1 MIGVKMAYRINHVNK
16 NTGITYVYESISY
29 WDKEKKQ
36 PRSKQVCIGKL
47 AKDTGEFIPSKRLNP
62 EQAAVRDPKVVANAQ
77 IIGPNIILDTITK
90 ELELDRLLEY
100 CCPKYHKQIKA
111 MAYYLVHQGDAL
123 SHCEN
128 WCASHMPEV
137 ANTLTSQNISD
148 ILDTITIGTK
158 QTFMSQW
165 LLQNSEDDHLCY
177 DITSISSYCESNA
190 YIRHGYNR
198 DGDQLAQLNLAVM
211 FGQNSGLPLYFQD
224 LPGSINDVKTLNNL
238 LKTIKELSNKPLS
251 YVMDKGFY
259 SKSNIDNLLATNSKF
274 IISVPLNNKWL
285 QCAIDDIYTKAED
298 INYYQTMDQ
307 DVLFVHTRLH
317 PWGDKKRRCYL
328 HLYYNAVARANAVLK
343 FHAALI
349 NYKKELEAGKPIVA
363 HQEIYD
369 EFFIVKT
376 TPKRGKT
383 VSFNN
388 DAINQY
394 IKRYAGFYAILTNSV
409 KDPIRSLQIYR
420 DKDAVEK
427 CFDDLKN
434 HIDMKRLRMHTS
446 KTVHG
451 RLFVQFIALIYMSAI
466 RKKLRATKLAN
477 QYTVREL
484 LREMDT
490 VTRVTYSG
498 KYRGII
504 TELTKSQNK
513 ILDELK
519 IELPKT

>member
-1 MIGVKMAYRINHVNK
+1 MRGVKMSYRINHLNK
-16 NTGITYVYESISY
+16 ITGITYVYESSSY
-29 WDKEKKQ
+29 WDPIKKQ

-47 AKDTGEFIPSKRLNP
+47 DKDSGEFIPSKRLNP
-62 EQAAVRDPKVVANAQ
+62 EQAAVRDPKVLANAQ
-77 IIGPNIILDTITK
+77 VIGPNIILDTITK
-90 ELELDRLLEY
+90 ELGLDQLLQD
-100 CCPKYHKQIKA
+100 CSPKHHEQIKA

-128 WCASHMPEV
+128 WCASHMPQI
-137 ANTLTSQNISD
+137 AATLTSQNISD
-148 ILDTITIGTK
+148 ILDTITVGTK
-158 QTFMSQW
+158 QTFMSEW

-177 DITSISSYCESNA
+177 DITSISSYCDSNA

-198 DGDQLAQLNLAVM
+198 DGEQLAQLNLAMV
-211 FGQNSGLPLYFQD
+211 FGQNSGLPLYFQE

-238 LKTIKELSNKPLS
+238 LKTINALSSKPLS

-259 SKSNIDNLLATNSKF
+259 SKSNIDNLLASNSKF

-285 QCAIDDIYTKAED
+285 QHAIDDIYTKAED
-298 INYYQTMDQ
+298 INYYQRMDQ
-307 DVLFVHTRLH
+307 DVLFIHTRLY

-328 HLYYNAVARANAVLK
+328 HLYYNAVTRANAVIKL
-343 FHAALI
+343 HADLI
-349 NYKKELEAGKPIVA
+349 RYKEELESGKTIAA
-363 HQEIYD
+363 HQEAYD
-369 EFFIVKT
+369 EFFIIKT

-383 VSFNN
+383 LSFNN

-409 KDPIRSLQIYR
+409 KDPIKSLQIYR

-451 RLFVQFIALIYMSAI
+451 RLFVQFIALIYMSAL
-466 RKKLRATKLAN
+466 RKKLRETKLAR
-477 QYTVREL
+477 QFTVREL

-490 VTRVTYSG
+490 ITKVRLCSKSSG
-498 KYRGII
+498 
-504 TELTKSQNK
+504 
-513 ILDELK
+513 
-519 IELPKT
+519 

>member
-1 MIGVKMAYRINHVNK
+1 MACRTHQLNK
-16 NTGITYVYESISY
+16 NTGITYVYESSSY
-29 WDKEKKQ
+29 WDPVKKQ
-36 PRSKQVCIGKL
+36 PRNKKVCIGKL
-47 AKDTGEFIPSKRLNP
+47 SKDTREFIPSKRLNP
-62 EQAAVRDPKVVANAQ
+62 EQAAARDPKVLANAQ

-100 CCPKYHKQIKA
+100 CCSKYHEQIKA
-111 MAYYLVHQGDAL
+111 MAYYLVHQGNAL

-128 WCASHMPEV
+128 WCASHMPRI
-137 ANTLTSQNISD
+137 AGTLTSQNISD
-148 ILDTITIGTK
+148 ILDTITVGTK

-165 LLQNSEDDHLCY
+165 LLQNNEDDHLCY

-190 YIRHGYNR
+190 YIRHGYNS
-198 DGDQLAQLNLAVM
+198 DGDQLAQLNLAMV
-211 FGQNSGLPLYFQD
+211 FGQNSGLPLYFQE
-224 LPGSINDVKTLNNL
+224 LPGSINDVKTLKNF
-238 LKTIKELSNKPLS
+238 LKTVQALSSKPLS

-259 SKSNIDNLLATNSKF
+259 SKSNIDDLLVTNSKF

-285 QCAIDDIYTKAED
+285 QRAIDDIYTSAED
-298 INYYQTMDQ
+298 INYYKTMDQ
-307 DVLFVHTRLH
+307 DVLFVHTRLY
-317 PWGDKKRRCYL
+317 PWGDKKRRCSL
-328 HLYYNAVARANAVLK
+328 HMYYNAVTRANAVLK
-343 FHAALI
+343 FHADLI
-349 NYKKELEAGKPIVA
+349 NYKKELDSGKPIAA

-383 VSFNN
+383 IAFNN

-394 IKRYAGFYAILTNSV
+394 VKRYAGFYAILTNSV

-446 KTVHG
+446 RTVHG

-466 RKKLRATKLAN
+466 RKKLRATKLA
-477 QYTVREL
+477 QQFTVREL

-490 VTRVTYSG
+490 ITKVTYSG
-498 KYRGII
+498 KYRGVI
-504 TELTKSQNK
+504 TELTKSQKK

-519 IELPKT
+519 IALPKT

>member
-1 MIGVKMAYRINHVNK
+1 MSGAKMAYRINHVNK
-16 NTGITYVYESISY
+16 KTGITYVYESISY
-29 WDKEKKQ
+29 WDKVKKQ
-36 PRSKQVCIGKL
+36 SRSKQVCIGKL
-47 AKDTGEFIPSKRLNP
+47 SKNTGEFVPSKRLNP
-62 EQAAVRDPKVVANAQ
+62 EQAAARDPKVVAKAQ
-77 IIGPNIILDTITK
+77 VIGPNIILDAITM
-90 ELELDRLLEY
+90 ELELDKLLVY
-100 CCPKYHKQIKA
+100 CCPKYHKQVKT

-128 WCASHMPEV
+128 WCASHMPSI
-137 ANTLTSQNISD
+137 AGTLTSQNICD
-148 ILDTITIGTK
+148 ILDTITVGTK

-165 LLQNSEDDHLCY
+165 LLQNSEDDHLYY

-238 LKTIKELSNKPLS
+238 LKTVRGLSSKPLS

-259 SKSNIDNLLATNSKF
+259 SKNNIDNLLATNSKF

-285 QCAIDDIYTKAED
+285 QHAIDDIYTSAED
-298 INYYQTMDQ
+298 INYYQEMDQ
-307 DVLFVHTRLH
+307 DVLFVHTRLY

-328 HLYYNAVARANAVLK
+328 HLYYNAVTRANAVLK
-343 FHAALI
+343 FHANLI
-349 NYKKELEAGKPIVA
+349 SYKKELEAGIVIA
-363 HQEIYD
+363 SHQEIYD
-369 EFFIVKT
+369 EYFIIKT
-376 TPKRGKT
+376 TAKRGKT

-388 DAINQY
+388 DAINKY

-446 KTVHG
+446 RTVHG

-466 RKKLRATKLAN
+466 RKKLRSTELAK

-490 VTRVTYSG
+490 ITKITYSG

-519 IELPKT
+519 ITLPKT